1 MTDDQVSRAA
11 RARSF
16 RMQAQE
22 AEDFACQSLEQGVCE
37 GYRKLAS
44 GWHNLA
50 DATEQKVPNFQ
61 LNKYRMD
68 GDSDVAKVY
77 RLRAEALRTIA
88 EATVSTPSREILVH
102 IAQDFERKAQAREA
116 IALWDLKP
124 RAGNP
129 T

>member
-1 MTDDQVSRAA
+1 
-11 RARSF
+11 
-16 RMQAQE
+16 MQAQE
-22 AEDFACQSLEQGVCE
+22 AEDFASQSPEQGVCE

-50 DATEQKVPNFQ
+50 DETERKVANFH
-61 LNKYRMD
+61 LNTYRLD

-88 EATVSTPSREILVH
+88 DATVSTPSREILVH

-116 IALWDLKP
+116 IALWDFKP
-124 RAGNP
+124 RARDS